1 VSPTARCRDDS
12 DTAPIAKCVKH
23 PEFCC
28 YSEILPGGLEN
39 SMQRSRRQFIGR
51 SAAGALALLLVTS
64 LLPFDRPAY
73 GQARTI
79 RLVAPVPPG
88 GTTDILARLLADL
101 VGRRPGVSVVVENRP
116 GAGTVIGND
125 AVARAAPD
133 GNTLLINTTGILIS
147 PYLQKASYDPL
158 TSFEPICQL
167 VSSPTVF
174 VVNSA
179 SPYQTLPDLIAAAR
193 AKPGE
198 ITMGAIG
205 PASAYQ
211 LGLEALK
218 TQAKVDITYVP
229 FAGSAPA
236 VNALLGQHVTSIFA
250 GYANIAELV
259 AAGKVRALAVAS
271 RNRIE
276 PLPNVPTVIEAG
288 YKDFEVDNWFG
299 LFAPAKTPA
308 DIASQLASWFGEAV
322 KSPEIR
328 SKLLTHGLFPTARC
342 GADFATI
349 LREQYAE
356 FGRIIRESNIQ
367 GK

>member
-1 VSPTARCRDDS
+1 
-12 DTAPIAKCVKH
+12 
-23 PEFCC
+23 
-28 YSEILPGGLEN
+28 
-39 SMQRSRRQFIGR
+39 MQRPLRHFQCWI
-51 SAAGALALLLVTS
+51 AATGTLALLSIIGLAP
-64 LLPFDRPAY
+64 LDRPAWA
-73 GQARTI
+73 QARTI

-88 GTTDILARLLADL
+88 GTTDILARLLADQI
-101 VGRRPGVSVVVENRP
+101 GRRPGVSVVVENRP
-116 GAGTVIGND
+116 GAGTVIGNE

-218 TQAKVDITYVP
+218 KLANVDITYVP

-250 GYANIAELV
+250 GYANIAELI
-259 AAGKVRALAVAS
+259 AAGKVRALAVAA

-276 PLPNVPTVIEAG
+276 PLPNTPTVAEAG

-299 LFAPAKTPA
+299 VFAPAKTPP
-308 DIASQLASWFGEAV
+308 DTASQLAGWFAEAV
-322 KSPEIR
+322 KAAEIR
-328 SKLLTHGLFPTARC
+328 PKLLTHGLFPTARC
-342 GADFATI
+342 GADFATL

-356 FGRIIRESNIQ
+356 FGRIIREANIK
-367 GK
+367 GN